1 MERHFTP
8 RYSPGALTP
17 EFLTNVLRAADVLGE
32 ATVVALETKS
42 VGLGMMGISVRVIL
56 EYSPPG
62 AGPASLVAKFNS
74 TDPATWASARAT
86 DGYKREI
93 CFYRELAP
101 RVQARIPR
109 AFSAEIDLE
118 THSFLLLMEDMLP
131 ARGGDQITGCSVGD
145 AAVVIDEAANLH
157 GPFWNDPKL
166 ASMAWMRSRDITI
179 QGIAKRYPEFFTQFE
194 ARYSDRLERDYLELC
209 RRFCALVLPYAH
221 WRPRNWTLQHHD
233 FRLDNLLFDARGGV
247 DPVAIL
253 DWQGTGRGPGVLD
266 VAYFLGSGLP
276 TAIRRS
282 HEADLLGRYLD
293 GLRRHGVRDY
303 TPDECLEDYCIS
315 SLQGVFTAVFAS
327 VNTKQTPRGDD
338 MFLTMARGACAQAID
353 HDALGALIRAV
364 S

>member
-1 MERHFTP
+1 MEKHFTP

-17 EFLTNVLRAADVLGE
+17 EFLTDVLRAANVLRE
-32 ATVVALETKS
+32 ATVVSLETKS
-42 VGLGMMGISVRVIL
+42 VGQGMMGVSIRVIL
-56 EYSPPG
+56 EYSRPS

-86 DGYKREI
+86 DGYRREI
-93 CFYRELAP
+93 YFYRELAP
-101 RVQARIPR
+101 RVRARIPR

-131 ARGGDQITGCSVGD
+131 ARGGDQIAGCSLED

-157 GPFWNDPKL
+157 GPFWNDPAL
-166 ASMAWMRSRDITI
+166 PSMDWMLSRDMTM
-179 QGIAKRYPEFFTQFE
+179 QAIAERYPEFFAQFE
-194 ARYSDRLERDYLELC
+194 ARYSDRLEPDFLELC
-209 RRFCALVLPYAH
+209 RRFCALALPYVH
-221 WRPRNWTLQHHD
+221 WRPQNWTLQHHD
-233 FRLDNLLFDARGGV
+233 FRLDNLLFDACGGV

-253 DWQGTGRGPGVLD
+253 DWQGTGPGPGVLD

-282 HEADLLGRYLD
+282 NEADLLGRYLD
-293 GLRRHGVRDY
+293 GLRRHGVTDY
-303 TPDECLEDYCIS
+303 TPDECLEDYRVS
-315 SLQGVFTAVFAS
+315 TLQGVLTAVFAS

-353 HDALGALIRAV
+353 HDALGALARAV